1 MTSTLL
7 IVIVAA
13 ALVCPLYMLW
23 EMRRGRRPACCPP
36 RKASQIDALD
46 ERQRV
51 LPAQLT
57 RASSPDEPAQRPPDA
72 SMPR

>member
-1 MTSTLL
+1 MTTTLL

-23 EMRRGRRPACCPP
+23 ELRRGKRPVCCPP

-46 ERQRV
+46 ERQRA
-51 LPAQLT
+51 LAAQLA
-57 RASSPDEPAQRPPDA
+57 RAGSRDEPAQRRRNA
-72 SMPR
+72 REQR

>member
-13 ALVCPLYMLW
+13 ALACPLYMLW

-36 RKASQIDALD
+36 RKASQIVALG

-51 LPAQLT
+51 LAAQLA
-57 RASSPDEPAQRPPDA
+57 RASSPDEPAQRRRDA
-72 SMPR
+72 SVQR

>member
-1 MTSTLL
+1 MTTTLL

-51 LPAQLT
+51 LAAQLA
-57 RASSPDEPAQRPPDA
+57 RARCPDEPAQRRRDA
-72 SMPR
+72 SVQR

>member
-1 MTSTLL
+1 MTVTLL

-23 EMRRGRRPACCPP
+23 EMRRGKRAACCPP
-36 RKASQIDALD
+36 REACEIAALR

-51 LPAQLT
+51 LAAQLD
-57 RASSPDEPAQRPPDA
+57 RASYPDEPAQRRRDA
-72 SMPR
+72 SVQR

>member
-1 MTSTLL
+1 MTTTLL

-23 EMRRGRRPACCPP
+23 EMRRGKRPACCPP
-36 RKASQIDALD
+36 RKASEIGAVR

-51 LPAQLT
+51 LAAQL
-57 RASSPDEPAQRPPDA
+57 RLARSPDEPAQHE
-72 SMPR
+72 PRR

>member
-1 MTSTLL
+1 MTTTLL

-23 EMRRGRRPACCPP
+23 EMRRGKRPACCPP
-36 RKASQIDALD
+36 RKTSEIDALR

-51 LPAQLT
+51 LATQLR
-57 RASSPDEPAQRPPDA
+57 RAGARNEPAQQ
-72 SMPR
+72 PRGVSVQR

>member
-1 MTSTLL
+1 MTTTLL

-36 RKASQIDALD
+36 RKASEIDALRD
-46 ERQRV
+46 RQRV
-51 LPAQLT
+51 LAAQLG
-57 RASSPDEPAQRPPDA
+57 RAGSPDAPAQRRRDV
-72 SMPR
+72 SVQR

>member
-1 MTSTLL
+1 MTTTLL

-36 RKASQIDALD
+36 RKASQIDTLR
-46 ERQRV
+46 ERQRALATQV
-51 LPAQLT
+51 A
-57 RASSPDEPAQRPPDA
+57 RAGSADEPAQRPRDV
-72 SMPR
+72 SVQR

>member
-1 MTSTLL
+1 MTTTLL

-36 RKASQIDALD
+36 RKASQIDALH

-51 LPAQLT
+51 LAAQLA
-57 RASSPDEPAQRPPDA
+57 RAGSPDEPSQRRRAA
-72 SMPR
+72 SVQR